1 VETFT
6 SFDGTSI
13 AFREWGA
20 EYGTVPVVLHHGFAA
35 DSLTNWVTP
44 GVADRICATG
54 RRVVAIDAR
63 GHGKSGKPHDVG
75 AFSAGQMVRDISS
88 LIDHLRV
95 ERIDLVGYSMGGHV
109 ALDVATTESRLRSV
123 VIGGIGGAAL
133 APESIDRSAMVEAL
147 RTEDIDQITDGA
159 GKALRRL
166 AERSGA
172 DLESLAA
179 IATDSGHRAEHLE
192 RITVPALVLV
202 GADDPMARG
211 SERLAAT
218 IPGAR
223 HQVVPGDHL
232 TCVAEPAFAEAISAF
247 LDEVSKR
254 PTAAEPAG

>member
-6 SFDGTSI
+6 SFDGTAI

-35 DSLTNWVTP
+35 DSLTNWVAP
-44 GVADRICATG
+44 GVADRIVATG

-63 GHGKSGKPHDVG
+63 GHGKSGKPHDVEHY
-75 AFSAGQMVRDISS
+75 SAGQMARDVSC
-88 LIDHLRV
+88 LIDHLELERV
-95 ERIDLVGYSMGGHV
+95 DLVGYSMGGHV
-109 ALDVATTESRLRSV
+109 ALDVATTETRLRSV

-133 APESIDRSAMVEAL
+133 APESIDRSAMVRAL
-147 RTEDIDQITDGA
+147 QAPSIDDVADGA
-159 GKALRRL
+159 GRALRRL

-172 DLESLAA
+172 DLEALAA
-179 IATDSGHRAEHLE
+179 IASDNGHRAEGLE

-211 SERLAAT
+211 AERLAAT

-232 TCVAEPAFAEAISAF
+232 TCVAEPAFAEAIRAF
-247 LDEVSKR
+247 LDEVSAR
-254 PTAAEPAG
+254 PPEAAGR

>member
-1 VETFT
+1 METFT
-6 SFDGTSI
+6 SFDGTAI

-44 GVADRICATG
+44 GVADRICALG

-63 GHGKSGKPHDVG
+63 GHGKSDKPHDV
-75 AFSAGQMVRDISS
+75 AAYRDGQMVRDVSC
-88 LIDHLRV
+88 LIDHLEV
-95 ERIDLVGYSMGGHV
+95 ERIDFVGYSMGGHV
-109 ALDVATTESRLRSV
+109 ALDVATTETRLRSV
-123 VIGGIGGAAL
+123 VVAGIGGYAL
-133 APESIDRSAMVEAL
+133 APESIDRSAMVRAL
-147 RTEDIDQITDGA
+147 RAESIDDVSDGA
-159 GKALRRL
+159 GRALRRL

-172 DLESLAA
+172 DLEALAA
-179 IATDSGHRAEHLE
+179 VATNNGHRAEHLE

-202 GADDPMARG
+202 GADDPLARG

-232 TCVAEPAFAEAISAF
+232 GAVAEPAFAEAISNF
-247 LDEVSKR
+247 LTEVSAR
-254 PTAAEPAG
+254 S